1 MQMLDYPHDDL
12 YFAKAAEHLIRGQW
26 LGPYDNMTLIKAPF
40 YPFFLVGSFLTGLPL
55 LLNETIFYLLSCL
68 VLFLALAPLIKSRWW
83 RLLLFAVMLYI
94 PAFMATSV
102 TLRILREFVYYSV
115 TLFVVA
121 FSIGLFL
128 RLDKKISTL
137 LLWAIGLGLSMGAFM
152 LTREEGVWIY
162 PILFVLFTVSIVI
175 VWKRNYPRKWLRSGL
190 IVLPILLWYLPII
203 AVSAVNYSYYGFWGT
218 TEQLAPDFNRVVDL
232 LASIKTDNTP
242 WNPLIQISKE
252 ARMKAYAASPL
263 FKTMQGDLE
272 ASVITWNISDDAA
285 TAVKPAWL
293 LKQYGNGGDEI
304 SDSFFLWTLRDVIAH
319 EGYYSEGKYPADFY
333 KQLGDEL
340 DLACAEGRLSC
351 DQTKSLPFVGP
362 VDPRH
367 IPIITRMFTQNVRMI
382 LYQAVYYLPSLDLS
396 TWPVWPVADEE
407 YRYFEQITNDPIN
420 YMGTILGRD
429 SQNQVE
435 GAKDFRWKILLY
447 KEYGLK
453 KITSV
458 FKQITAPA
466 ASMAVGLWI
475 CLIVTMIFTAKKR
488 WQLQYMVIS
497 LILVML
503 FVIRVLTVS
512 IVGATTS
519 ANVYIYTIS
528 TYIFLYLFIVTVG
541 LWMVESARQAIGK
554 QEVTEVF

>member
-12 YFAKAAEHLIRGQW
+12 YFAKAAEHLLRGQW

-55 LLNETIFYLLSCL
+55 LLNETILYLLSCL
-68 VLFLALAPLIKSRWW
+68 VLFLALSPLIKSRWW

-152 LTREEGVWIY
+152 LTREEGIWIY

-175 VWKRNYPRKWLRSGL
+175 VWERNYTRKWLRCGL

-203 AVSAVNYSYYGFWGT
+203 AVSAINYSYYGFWGT

-232 LASIKTDNTP
+232 LASIKTENTP

-272 ASVITWNISDDAA
+272 ESVITWNISDNEA

-293 LKQYGNGGDEI
+293 LKQYGDGGDEI

-319 EGYYSEGKYPADFY
+319 EGYYSKGKYPVNFY

-340 DLACAEGRLSC
+340 DSACAEGRLNC

-367 IPIITRMFTQNVRMI
+367 IPIIARMFKENVRMI
-382 LYQAVYYLPSLDLS
+382 LYQAVYHLPSLDYT
-396 TWPVWPVADEE
+396 TWPVWPAANEE

-435 GAKDFRWKILLY
+435 GAKDFRWKIHPY

-453 KITSV
+453 KITSF

-466 ASMAVGLWI
+466 ASTAFGIWI

-497 LILVML
+497 LILVLL

-528 TYIFLYLFIVTVG
+528 TYIFLYLFIVMVG
-541 LWMVESARQAIGK
+541 FWMVESARQAISK
-554 QEVTEVF
+554 QEVTDVF